1 MKIATRLV
9 GVILGTTLFS
19 TSLPV
24 FADAMVSAPQHADW
38 LAFQNKRI
46 TTHLTRLADML
57 QLNDTQRQSAAWADY
72 GKAYRDLH
80 TQAKW
85 KHNENAD
92 AATLSSDRAEA
103 AKLYASKLQAVA
115 VATHVLQATLSQP
128 QRKVFNDLVRHD
140 PPFHHGLHPFH
151 RGPLASSTAE

>member
-1 MKIATRLV
+1 MKIALRLV
-9 GVILGTTLFS
+9 GTVLGTALFS

-38 LAFQNKRI
+38 QAFQNKRI

-85 KHNENAD
+85 KHDENAD
-92 AATLSSDRAEA
+92 AATLSRDRAEA
-103 AKLYASKLQAVA
+103 AKLYASKLQTVA
-115 VATHVLQATLSQP
+115 VATQVLQATLSQP
-128 QRKVFNDLVRHD
+128 QRKVFNDLVRHEN
-140 PPFHHGLHPFH
+140 PFHHGFHPFH
-151 RGPLASSTAE
+151 RGQVAITTSE